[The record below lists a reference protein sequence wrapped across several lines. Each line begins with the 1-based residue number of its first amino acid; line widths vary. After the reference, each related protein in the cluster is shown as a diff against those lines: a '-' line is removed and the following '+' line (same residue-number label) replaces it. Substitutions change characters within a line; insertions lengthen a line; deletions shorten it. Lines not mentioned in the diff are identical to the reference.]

1 MPIFRY
7 KGYSDSGS
15 RAEGV
20 IEADNRSDAVLKL
33 KAQGIFPK
41 EVIES
46 GSQKRL
52 TLFRPSPHIL
62 ADMTRRLATL
72 HTSGVP
78 LIDAFSALSNEQKGQ
93 WKTILV
99 DLKDALAGGSSLDR
113 AMQSHPEIFPDF
125 YTGMIAAG
133 ESSGRLDEVLT
144 KLADYLET
152 DVSIKSR
159 VRTALIYPSFMACIS
174 IVILFFLFTF
184 VIPKITRVFEDTST
198 ALPMITVVLIWVS
211 AFFRKFWWLIVL
223 LILGALWL
231 TGKARERNR
240 EFFDRLILL
249 EPTGTVMSLYMLR
262 FCLTLGFLLSGG
274 LPILKSLQLTAKA
287 VGNAH
292 IEKIITA
299 AESRVSQGAS
309 LSGSLSGFPPTLL
322 QIMSTGEQTGRLPE
336 LLQKSAAT
344 YEEEFD
350 RRLQRFIG
358 MLEPSLILLM
368 GLIVGFIVV
377 AVLLPIFEL
386 NQIMQ

>member
-7 KGYSDSGS
+7 KGYRDGGTQ
-15 RAEGV
+15 AEG
-20 IEADNRSDAVLKL
+20 ILEADSRSDAVLKL
-33 KAQGIFPK
+33 KARGIFPK
-41 EVIES
+41 EVTES
-46 GSQKRL
+46 VSRKRF
-52 TLFRPSPHIL
+52 TLFRPSPHTL

-78 LIDAFSALSNEQKGQ
+78 LIEAFSALSSEQKGQ

-99 DLKDALAGGSSLDR
+99 DIKDALASGSSLAR
-113 AMQSHPEIFPDF
+113 ALQGHPGIFPEF

-152 DVSIKSR
+152 EVSVKSR
-159 VRTALIYPSFMACIS
+159 VRTALIYPAFMACVS

-184 VIPKITRVFEDTST
+184 VIPRITRIFEDTST
-198 ALPMITVVLIWVS
+198 ALPMITVILIWIS
-211 AFFRKFWWLIVL
+211 AFFRKFWWLAIL
-223 LILGALWL
+223 LFLGAVRLI
-231 TGKARERNR
+231 GKAREKNR
-240 EFFDRLILL
+240 EIFDRLILL
-249 EPTGTVMSLYMLR
+249 EPTGTVMSLCMLR
-262 FCLTLGFLLSGG
+262 FSLTLGFLLSGG
-274 LPILKSLQLTAKA
+274 LPMLRSLQLTAKA

-292 IEKIITA
+292 LDRIITE

-309 LSGSLSGFPPTLL
+309 LSGSLEGFPPTLL
-322 QIMSTGEQTGRLPE
+322 QILSTGEQTGRLPE
-336 LLQKSAAT
+336 LLQKSAAS